1 MGLFDNL
8 FRKDTTQIT
17 EMADLLSKQV
27 SERIASKMLDEF
39 SALAEVEQATE
50 KVVDLTKQL
59 AVLKAEKEN
68 IAEGFARKEREI
80 EHKVGLLRTEIEAGD
95 AQREAAYNLRV
106 QEAKLVARAEGLKAR
121 EQAFTERMDFM
132 TKRFTEEVGY
142 LKSMVAQVLERIPD
156 AAILGT
162 KEIK

>member
-27 SERIASKMLDEF
+27 SERLASKMLDEF
-39 SALAEVEQATE
+39 SALAEVEEATA
-50 KVVDLTKQL
+50 KVVELTKQL
-59 AVLKAEKEN
+59 GVLRAEKDN
-68 IAEGFARKEREI
+68 ISEGFARKEREI
-80 EHKVGLLRTEIEAGD
+80 EHKVGLLRTEIEAGE
-95 AQREAAYNLRV
+95 AQKEAQYALRV
-106 QEAKLVARAEGLKAR
+106 QEARLAAREEGLKAR
-121 EQAFTERMDFM
+121 EAAFTERMDFM

>member
-1 MGLFDNL
+1 MLNWF
-8 FRKDTTQIT
+8 FRKDTDQIT

-27 SERIASKMLDEF
+27 TERVAAKMVDEF
-39 SALAEVEQATE
+39 SALAEVELATE
-50 KVVDLTKQL
+50 KVVDLTKQI
-59 AVLKAEKEN
+59 AVLKAEKDN

-95 AQREAAYNLRV
+95 AQREAAYGLRV
-106 QEAKLVARAEGLKAR
+106 QEAKLAAREEGLKER
-121 EQAFTERMDFM
+121 ERAFTERMDFM

-142 LKSMVAQVLERIPD
+142 LKGMVSEVLKRLPD

-162 KEIK
+162 KEL